1 MAKMTSILHMTAHLG
16 GGVGKAISNVIVSAV
31 KNHSSFKHSVVL
43 LDQPKQS
50 EYLDELCKD
59 SIEVVI
65 APSFEELVCLI
76 DRCSILQVE
85 WWNHPKMIE
94 ALCLLRNIEKRAVF
108 WSHTSGLFE
117 QIIPVKLLEAPNHF
131 VFTSRCSEALLT
143 TPLLEGKKINT
154 SVISSAVGISE
165 LPERSRTRG
174 KSLKIGYVGTL
185 DYSKFFEDFVDWAS
199 EIPSEAM
206 PIKLIGDGPNR
217 EDIAK
222 QANNVGNPKLFDFV
236 GYSSSVTE
244 ELLALDIFLY
254 LLNRRHWDGR
264 KCPS

>member
-43 LDQPKQS
+43 LDQPNQS
-50 EYLDELCKD
+50 EYLDELCKY

-94 ALCLLRNIEKRAVF
+94 ALCLLRNIEKRVVF

-117 QIIPVKLLEAPNHF
+117 QIIPF
-131 VFTSRCSEALLT
+131 R
-143 TPLLEGKKINT
+143 
-154 SVISSAVGISE
+154 
-165 LPERSRTRG
+165 
-174 KSLKIGYVGTL
+174 
-185 DYSKFFEDFVDWAS
+185 
-199 EIPSEAM
+199 
-206 PIKLIGDGPNR
+206 
-217 EDIAK
+217 
-222 QANNVGNPKLFDFV
+222 
-236 GYSSSVTE
+236 
-244 ELLALDIFLY
+244 
-254 LLNRRHWDGR
+254 
-264 KCPS
+264 